1 MRTFNPLY
9 IKDILEYLP
18 IEGFEPLSFILDH
31 DNIILKNGNDYA
43 VFEFTTFGTYTGH
56 YFFKSRGRKAIEVG
70 KQFLEELFNEH
81 NAALVIGFTPVEHK
95 AAKWMNRQLGF
106 KAGPIVD
113 TAEGPCQMFT
123 LLKRNIDV

>member
-1 MRTFNPLY
+1 MRTYNTAY
-9 IKDILEYLP
+9 IRDILEFLP
-18 IEGFEPLSFILDH
+18 ITGFEPLTFILDP
-31 DNIILKNGNDYA
+31 DNIVLTNGKDYA

-56 YFFKSRGRKAIEVG
+56 YFFKSRGRAAIEAG

-81 NAALVIGFTPVEHK
+81 DAALVIGFTPVEYK

-113 TAEGPCQMFT
+113 TAEGSCQMFT

>member
-1 MRTFNPLY
+1 MRTYNTSY
-9 IKDILEYLP
+9 IRDIVEYLP
-18 IEGFEPLSFILDH
+18 IVGFEPLSFILDH
-31 DNIILKNGNDYA
+31 NNIVIKNGSDYG

-56 YFFKSRGRKAIEVG
+56 YFFKSRGRAAIESG
-70 KQFLEELFNEH
+70 KKILTELFDEH
-81 NAALVIGFTPVEHK
+81 GACLVIGFTPCEYK

-113 TAEGPCQMFT
+113 TPEGPCQMFT